1 MPVTTSYNKNDGF
14 IHHILTGDIT
24 EVDIIEAFDNSLA
37 VPDLK
42 PDSHVIWDFREVHLP
57 NLADTMN
64 QLKALAGYIKSK
76 ERNRSEGYKVALV
89 ANSDLLFG
97 MARMY
102 QVVASS
108 LPVQFRVFKKIK
120 EAEGWILSSAK

>member
-1 MPVTTSYNKNDGF
+1 MPVTTSYNKNGRF
-14 IHHILTGDIT
+14 IHHILNGDIT
-24 EVDIIEAFDNSLA
+24 GVDIIEAFDNSLA
-37 VPDLK
+37 VPDVK
-42 PDSHVIWDFREVHLP
+42 PDFHVIWDFREVHLP
-57 NLADTMN
+57 NLTDTMN

-89 ANSDLLFG
+89 SGTDLLFG

-108 LPVQFRVFKKIK
+108 LPVHFRGFRKFK
-120 EAEGWILSSAK
+120 EAESWILSIAN